1 MVKFNSEMLILAREA
16 RGLSQEELA
25 VQLGVKQGT
34 LSKIENGYLD
44 ASEYLDKICNT
55 LNFPQPFF
63 LRTGRRFEVNA
74 HYYRK
79 KISVSK
85 KELSQAKAIIN
96 ILKFNIEKLLLS
108 VELPECNLPKWDVPK
123 DGSPSLYANYLRE
136 YWRIPKGRIDNLTS
150 IVEDNGIIVI
160 HADFGTAK
168 LDGLSIYTEDNQAI
182 IFLNKTFSGDRM
194 RLTLGHEIGHLGMH
208 FSQIVDAERDVEK
221 EAPEFA
227 AELLVPSHEIL
238 PHLSRLNLEKL
249 AEFKRY
255 WKVSMAAILYK
266 AQKLNLVKE
275 NTARYLWTQFRKL
288 NYHIQEPIELE
299 VPVEKPTLVK
309 EIIELYLNDLEYSKA
324 ELADLLCIS
333 LEDLEDFYFQSKV
346 KFKVIRMI

>member
-25 VQLGVKQGT
+25 AQLGIKQGT

-44 ASEYLDKICNT
+44 VSEYLDKICDT
-55 LNFPQPFF
+55 LNFPQLFF
-63 LRTGRRFEVNA
+63 LIEGRRFEVNT

-79 KISVSK
+79 KISVPK
-85 KELSQAKAIIN
+85 KELSQAKAVIN

-108 VELPECNLPKWDVPK
+108 VDLPECNLPKWDVSK
-123 DGSPSLYANYLRE
+123 NGSPSLYANHLRE

-150 IVEDNGIIVI
+150 YIEKNGIIVI
-160 HADFGTAK
+160 HVDFGTTK
-168 LDGLSIYTEDNQAI
+168 LDGLSIYTEDNQAV
-182 IFLNKTFSGDRM
+182 IFLNKAFPGDRM
-194 RLTLGHEIGHLGMH
+194 RLTLAHEIGHLGMH
-208 FSQIVDAERDVEK
+208 FSQIVDMERDVEK
-221 EAPEFA
+221 EASEFA
-227 AELLVPSHEIL
+227 SELLVPSNEIL

-249 AEFKRY
+249 ADLKRY

-266 AQKLNLVKE
+266 AQKLNLVKD

-299 VPVEKPTLVK
+299 VPVEKPGLIK
-309 EIIELYLNDLEYSKA
+309 EVIDLYLNDLEYSKSQ
-324 ELADLLCIS
+324 LADLLCLS
-333 LEDLEDFYFQSKV
+333 LNDLEDYYFQSRV
-346 KFKVIRMI
+346 KFKVIRMR